1 MPTYSDTPHTPFL
14 ANERMNSTSSQRQ
27 SSISQGRSSTSRRS
41 SIEYCDMT
49 GVATIVPE
57 DTEERKSTLTKL
69 VQIGWWEWWSS
80 GWTED
85 GTGLTVALLI
95 FVFTTVLALLH
106 QNIDDY
112 SGSVQWPLGIISLGA
127 FIVVVTHRMLGKNQ
141 ALEAYA
147 AIFAIAV
154 AARSIGMYEPLKN
167 SGLSSSF
174 WCVKLILVGRLL
186 IVVTHEV

>member
-1 MPTYSDTPHTPFL
+1 MS
-14 ANERMNSTSSQRQ
+14 
-27 SSISQGRSSTSRRS
+27 
-41 SIEYCDMT
+41 
-49 GVATIVPE
+49 GVATIIPE
-57 DTEERKSTLTKL
+57 GTEERKSSISKL
-69 VQIGWWEWWSS
+69 VEIGWWEWWSS

-95 FVFTTVLALLH
+95 FVFTTVFAMCH
-106 QNIDDY
+106 QNIDNY
-112 SGSVQWPLGIISLGA
+112 SESVQWPLGIIGLGA
-127 FIVVVTHRMLGKNQ
+127 FIVTTTHRMLGKKQ

-174 WCVKLILVGRLL
+174 WCVVCTVLSSL
-186 IVVTHEV
+186 